1 MSSIIFCP
9 HTDDAIFSLGDY
21 VIDNNNDYTIASAFA
36 GIPTDSA
43 GYKKHTIL
51 RQEHDNACS
60 MLGAK
65 VINGDL
71 LDDVYGKQD
80 KELLVNWIT
89 ETIKDYLNVYVPLG
103 IHHPD
108 HIFLSDTLFEIMD
121 NFDKNYFIYSEL
133 PYTILYPELY
143 NERLNKFQSKHKLN
157 KINTN
162 FTKRKYNAIKKYE
175 SQIKNNLIEK
185 LLVKENL
192 WTIEND

>member
-1 MSSIIFCP
+1 MSNIIFCP

-21 VIDNNNDYTIASAFA
+21 IIDNNNEYTIASAFA
-36 GIPTDSA
+36 GIPTDDA

-51 RQEHDNACS
+51 RKEHEDACS
-60 MLGAK
+60 MLGLK
-65 VINGDL
+65 VINGDI

-80 KELLVNWIT
+80 EELLVNWIN
-89 ETIKDYLNVYVPLG
+89 ETIENYSSVYIPLG

-108 HIFLSDTLFEIMD
+108 HIFLSNAMFDLID
-121 NFDKNYFIYSEL
+121 NFDKNYFIYAEL

-143 NERLNKFQSKHKLN
+143 DERLNKFKSKYKLN
-157 KINTN
+157 KVNTN
-162 FTKRKYNAIKKYE
+162 FTKRKSDALKKYE

-192 WTIEND
+192 WVIKND